1 MTRHTEITKA
11 VEMAPDGPSVGALF
25 DFDGTL
31 ISGFSV
37 FSFIKEQI
45 MRADLAPRE
54 VTELLAAMGSYAVG
68 QLGFSG
74 LMVAAAQMLRG
85 VSEESYAKFGEEV
98 FEKHLARQ
106 IYPEARALVEAHLEK
121 GHTVA
126 IISSATRY
134 QIDSAAADLGIEKV
148 LCTQLVVEK
157 PS

>member
-45 MRADLAPRE
+45 SRAGLAPRE
-54 VTELLAAMGSYAVG
+54 ITELIAAMSGYAVG

-74 LMVAAAQMLRG
+74 LI
-85 VSEESYAKFGEEV
+85 S
-98 FEKHLARQ
+98 H
-106 IYPEARALVEAHLEK
+106 
-121 GHTVA
+121 
-126 IISSATRY
+126 SSAET
-134 QIDSAAADLGIEKV
+134 
-148 LCTQLVVEK
+148 
-157 PS
+157 